1 MSGKFQLCECKRRDG
16 RTAWIDTIEE
26 DGTIRA
32 LHANAHTGCVEYH
45 THSPS
50 GTYIYEKPHCDLMPN
65 APDPMELKQ
74 NMANA
79 RLIAAAPEMLAAIDT
94 AIIVIAGTCVRTE
107 GERQNLQIAHDQ
119 LSAARKKARG
129 DA

>member
-1 MSGKFQLCECKRRDG
+1 MSGHTSGPWWLCTWSIHAESPGEPASICSGDEDEPDDICHFPRTPVLADG
-16 RTAWIDTIEE
+16 
-26 DGTIRA
+26 
-32 LHANAHTGCVEYH
+32 
-45 THSPS
+45 
-50 GTYIYEKPHCDLMPN
+50 
-65 APDPMELKQ
+65 Q

-79 RLIAAAPEMLAAIDT
+79 QLIAAAPEMLAAIDT